1 MEIII
6 NELTET
12 RKAVEIRIPAQDIKA
27 EEKKLVR
34 EFGQQAK
41 IPGFRPGKAPEAM
54 LRKRFGSAL
63 ADELK
68 RSLLR
73 KSYEKLT
80 SEDSLKIVQIVEFD
94 DSVSFQPDED
104 TTIAAQVDV
113 RPDFTLPGYEGLEL
127 QAQGVEVS
135 DEEID
140 QMIERI
146 RSERADYV
154 KVDREAQQGDYVQCS
169 YQGFLAGEPIDDLV
183 KERPL
188 YGTQKNTWEE
198 AGAADGMGIPAIT
211 AALPGMAV
219 GESKEVVMSY
229 PADHAVENLRGKDVK
244 YQVEVHE
251 VREKKLPE
259 IDETFLKT
267 LQVESEEKLRENVRN
282 QLKMR
287 KEQENEE
294 HLRRQI
300 VEKLTA
306 AADFPLP
313 ESVVQSRTESI
324 LTDYMMSQ
332 MQRGASEEDFEKVRE
347 QLHESAGQSARNQVK
362 LDFILQEIM
371 DREKVTLEQEDMQ
384 RVLINEAMR
393 TRQNP
398 EDLVKELRK
407 DEGRR
412 RALQRSALTGKT
424 MAMILEKAQV
434 QPAEA
439 SASSGED

>member
-127 QAQGVEVS
+127 HAQGVEVS

>member
-1 MEIII
+1 MEINI

-12 RKAVEIRIPAQDIKA
+12 RKAVEIRIPAEDIKA

-94 DSVSFQPDED
+94 DSVSFQPDQD
-104 TTIAAQVDV
+104 TTIVAQVDV

-211 AALPGMAV
+211 AALPGMTV

-259 IDETFLKT
+259 IDEAFLKT

-347 QLHESAGQSARNQVK
+347 QLHESAGQSARSQVK

-407 DEGRR
+407 DESRL